1 MGFRGAR
8 GTIFVELPIELAE
21 PNGVPAQDGLIRL
34 AGPNGIQ
41 IRPQELRWVGIKP
54 INPPICLTLN
64 LDEAAFLKIGKVLG
78 DLYLGLA

>member
-1 MGFRGAR
+1 
-8 GTIFVELPIELAE
+8 
-21 PNGVPAQDGLIRL
+21 
-34 AGPNGIQ
+34 
-41 IRPQELRWVGIKP
+41 VGIKP